1 MFRWHGAS
9 LVNGGRMHVRNDLG
23 SSRSQPRGGRQQ
35 GAGRRPARGG
45 PEARIVALYVASE
58 VPTFIANQIPDGVRE
73 EHIATARVE
82 LSSRADE
89 VGAECEIRAGHA
101 ATAILECANE
111 IGADLVVIASH
122 RPGVQDYLLG
132 STAARVVRHAD
143 CTVLV
148 ER

>member
-1 MFRWHGAS
+1 MYETI
-9 LVNGGRMHVRNDLG
+9 LVPVDLSHAEVGSKALKIARRM
-23 SSRSQPRGGRQQ
+23 
-35 GAGRRPARGG
+35 GG
-45 PEARIVALYVASE
+45 PEARIVALYVAAD
-58 VPTFIANQIPDGVRE
+58 VPKFIANQIPEGVRE
-73 EHIATARVE
+73 EHIATARSE
-82 LSSRADE
+82 LTSRAEE

-101 ATAILECANE
+101 ATIILEYAE
-111 IGADLVVIASH
+111 QIGADLVIIASH